1 MKLWAKLAVAGLSA
15 LSIAAA
21 AQDYPSRAVR
31 IIVPYPPGGNSDIVA
46 RLVADQFTKMW
57 GRPVVVDNKPGAGG
71 TMGTELAAK
80 SAPDGY
86 TLQLGALATHATA
99 PSVYPN
105 LGYDPV
111 KDFVYIAPVTFV
123 PNVLVVNP
131 RLPVKSLREFIEYAR
146 AHPGKLNFSS
156 PGIGI
161 SNHLAMELFLKAE
174 GLRAVHVPYK
184 GSNFATAAAISGEV
198 QMTLDPVSTSVP
210 HVKAGNLRP
219 LAVSAAKRSPLL
231 PEVPTFAEAGS
242 PGIEAYSWTAL
253 VMPAGVP
260 PAIVAKVRADLAT
273 VLRLPEV
280 REKFLAMGS
289 DIVDMPPEQ
298 FQAFARNEAK
308 KWGDIARAVGAK
320 AE

>member
-1 MKLWAKLAVAGLSA
+1 MKLWTRLAVAALAA
-15 LSIAAA
+15 LSIQAG
-21 AQDYPSRAVR
+21 AQEYPARAVR
-31 IIVPYPPGGNSDIVA
+31 IIVPYPPGGNTDIVA
-46 RLVADQFTKMW
+46 RLMADQFTKMW

-86 TLQLGALATHATA
+86 TIQLAALATHATA

-105 LGYDPV
+105 LGYDPA
-111 KDFVYIAPVTFV
+111 KDFVYIAPLTFV

-131 RLPVKSLREFIEYAR
+131 KLPVKSLKELIEYAR
-146 AHPGKLNFSS
+146 ANPGKLNFSS

-161 SNHLAMELFLKAE
+161 TNHLAMELFLKAE
-174 GLRAVHVPYK
+174 GLKAVHVPYK

-210 HVKAGNLRP
+210 HVRSGGLRP
-219 LAVSAAKRSPLL
+219 LAQSAAKRSPLL

-242 PGIEAYSWTAL
+242 PGVEAYSWTAF

-260 PAIVAKVRADLAT
+260 APIVAKVRADVAT
-273 VLRLPEV
+273 ILRLPEV
-280 REKFLAMGS
+280 RERFLTLGS
-289 DIVDMPPEQ
+289 DIVEMSPEQ
-298 FQAFARNEAK
+298 FQAFVRSEAK